1 MVKQSKVKYEYVK
14 GKGMNKNKNTR
25 NRAEERSVKRDTS
38 QTCKLV
44 HVLHQSRKPEG
55 KSYLVAGEVHGAGW
69 YKRQNT
75 KW

>member
-1 MVKQSKVKYEYVK
+1 MKEEDRKNNTYKFANRGNDWPSSRGCSQMVKQSKVKYEYVK

-44 HVLHQSRKPEG
+44 HVLH
-55 KSYLVAGEVHGAGW
+55 
-69 YKRQNT
+69 
-75 KW
+75 